1 MVQKVRAA
9 QAAQKAADA
18 TKARQRA
25 ALRYEFPYD
34 NSFET
39 FQTVLCTDGINPRNA
54 GNWPAYADAADRN
67 APDFGRLWT
76 WASSPCA
83 SNTWTVRDEDAYAGP
98 FTHRTVNPLLVVGN
112 FWDPATNYHGA
123 VKAASLLPNSRLLS
137 SDSWGHTAYG
147 TSACVTGAVD
157 TYLLT
162 RKVPAKGTLCVGDS
176 QPFTEPLDS
185 SGERS
190 LAPKSSNLPP
200 VVPPV
205 PGATPR
211 T

>member
-1 MVQKVRAA
+1 M
-9 QAAQKAADA
+9 
-18 TKARQRA
+18 
-25 ALRYEFPYD
+25 RYEFPYD

-54 GNWPAYADAADRN
+54 GNWPTYADAADRN

-98 FTHRTVNPLLVVGN
+98 FTHCTVNPLLVVGN
-112 FWDPATNYHGA
+112 YWDPATNYDGA

-147 TSACVTGAVD
+147 TSACVTDARVRG
-157 TYLLT
+157 
-162 RKVPAKGTLCVGDS
+162 
-176 QPFTEPLDS
+176 
-185 SGERS
+185 
-190 LAPKSSNLPP
+190 
-200 VVPPV
+200 
-205 PGATPR
+205 
-211 T
+211 